1 MYYLSGGNSG
11 LLPMMFPGT
20 FEYEFDEKEKYRL
33 EHDENGNIQ
42 TVLIYKQPITF
53 GQIAE

>member
-1 MYYLSGGNSG
+1 MYYLFGGNSG

-20 FEYEFDEKEKYRL
+20 FENEFDEKEKYRL

-42 TVLIYKQPITF
+42 TVLIYKQPLI
-53 GQIAE
+53 E